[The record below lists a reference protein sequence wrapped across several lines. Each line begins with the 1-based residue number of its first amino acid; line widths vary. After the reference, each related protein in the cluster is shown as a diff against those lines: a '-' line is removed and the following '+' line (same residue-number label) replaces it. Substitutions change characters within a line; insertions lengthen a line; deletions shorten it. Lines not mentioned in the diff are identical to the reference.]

1 MNILVKVSEMVVSLV
16 AVGVLSGCSSSATRV
31 TEALPRT
38 AEVTDAAGRLIAADL
53 SKQLGAVKFAPRK
66 ARTIQTASVEI
77 SEMIEVVVVEASRLP
92 ANERLVD
99 AAVAKN
105 VGL

>member
-1 MNILVKVSEMVVSLV
+1 MNILTKMSTMVISLV
-16 AVGVLSGCSSSATRV
+16 AVGGLSGCSSASSRV

-38 AEVTDAAGRLIAADL
+38 AEVTAEAGRLIAADL
-53 SKQLGAVKFAPRK
+53 SKQLSAVKLAPRQ

-92 ANERLVD
+92 ADERLV
-99 AAVAKN
+99 AVAKN
-105 VGL
+105 VSL